1 MPNQLSQVKTLS
13 SSSGKPVE
21 TKCPK
26 AGHFQALLSLFHVLF
41 TYVIENVT

>member
-21 TKCPK
+21 TKCLTEV
-26 AGHFQALLSLFHVLF
+26 GHFQAPAELIS
-41 TYVIENVT
+41 VI

>member
-13 SSSGKPVE
+13 SSSGKLVE
-21 TKCPK
+21 TKCLK
-26 AGHFQALLSLFHVLF
+26 SAIFSLFHVMF